1 MSKIT
6 FDVNALVV
14 SLTPNHRWT
23 AKWVIVKKVLTQN
36 RLGNQPKFF
45 ENEDMNGKAFC
56 FISSLV
62 EHQLSRTY
70 SKSDLGVWVQTK
82 EDVKS

>member
-1 MSKIT
+1 MLMISTLVFFFSSYTYSHLSSRYVKIT

-14 SLTPNHRWT
+14 SLTPNHRWK
-23 AKWVIVKKVLTQN
+23 AKWVIVRNVLTQN

-62 EHQLSRTY
+62 EH
-70 SKSDLGVWVQTK
+70 
-82 EDVKS
+82 